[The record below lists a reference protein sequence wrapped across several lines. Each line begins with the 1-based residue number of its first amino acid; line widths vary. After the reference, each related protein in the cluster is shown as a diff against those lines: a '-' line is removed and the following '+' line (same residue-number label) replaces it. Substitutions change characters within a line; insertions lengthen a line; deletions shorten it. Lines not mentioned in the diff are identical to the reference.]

1 MMKLLFAVLD
11 ANVLYPQV
19 LRDVLL
25 SLSFNGVYAAR
36 WSDRIHDEWTRNLQK
51 QRPDLLTAQL
61 QRTRRLMNEQI
72 EDSLVENYEHLIPTL
87 ELPDA
92 DDRHVL
98 AAAIHSQSEI
108 IVTWNLKDFPR
119 RALEEH
125 GIIAVSPDQFL
136 SERLAEKTALV
147 IAALAEQR
155 QRMRNPP
162 QSPAQF
168 LESLQRQKLT
178 RFVAALWAHEDEL

>member
-36 WSDRIHDEWTRNLQK
+36 WSDQIHDEWTRNLQK
-51 QRPDLLTAQL
+51 QRPDLSPSQL

-72 EDSLVENYEHLIPTL
+72 EDSLVEGYEHLIPTL
-87 ELPDA
+87 ELPDS

-98 AAAIHSQSEI
+98 AAAIHAQAEE

-119 RALEEH
+119 RALEPH
-125 GIIAVSPDQFL
+125 GIRAVSPDQFL
-136 SERLAEKTALV
+136 MERLSERPEAV
-147 IAALAEQR
+147 IAALSEQR
-155 QRMRNPP
+155 QRMKNPP

-168 LESLQRQKLT
+168 LESLQRQRLT
-178 RFVAALWAHEDEL
+178 RFVDALQAHENEL

>member
-36 WSDRIHDEWTRNLQK
+36 WSDKIHDEWTRNLQK
-51 QRPDLLTAQL
+51 QRPDLSPAQL
-61 QRTRRLMNEQI
+61 ERTRRLMNEQI
-72 EDSLVENYEHLIPTL
+72 EDSLVEDYQYLIPTL
-87 ELPDA
+87 ELPDP
-92 DDRHVL
+92 DDYHVL

-125 GIIAVSPDQFL
+125 AITALSPDQFL
-136 SERLAEKTALV
+136 SERLAEQSDLV
-147 IAALAEQR
+147 VAALAEQR
-155 QRMRNPP
+155 QRMKNPP

-178 RFVAALWAHEDEL
+178 RFIAVLRDYEGEL